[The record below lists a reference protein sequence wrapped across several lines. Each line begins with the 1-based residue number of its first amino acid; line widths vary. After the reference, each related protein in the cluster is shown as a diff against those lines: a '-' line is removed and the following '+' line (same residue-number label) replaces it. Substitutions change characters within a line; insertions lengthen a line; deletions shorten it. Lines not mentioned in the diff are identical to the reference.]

1 MNNNIVEDHI
11 KIHDQFQFEIKLS
24 YKLKKE
30 DSNTSYNIDTF
41 LFVPVSLGI
50 NKLTY
55 SNRIFFKDLQGYIRF
70 KTPALLLK
78 EIVNGDFSPFGKLV
92 EAIAN
97 YVEKK
102 NEKSEKNYKYHLKM
116 FLSIVKSSMRD
127 HVRFI
132 CKSQEED
139 VNKLIKEFIF
149 ECEKITSSYRKT
161 KDMVN
166 VPLIGE
172 NAMEIYKAGDEFL
185 SLYSEINIF
194 RLLEFLKKHR
204 KETYSEFKDKLLSL
218 ATRELEYRIN
228 NNYAVV
234 NPDSDNEQ
242 FIYRRNMLKKFI
254 GSALFLKTRKDGEG
268 KLLEQIIMGT
278 GAGLAMIFATVVAFY
293 AQKRFGSYTFPLFV
307 ALVVSY
313 IFKDR
318 IKELSRTYLINKF
331 NSRLFDLKTYI
342 FGENN
347 KKIGVC
353 REAMRFIKK
362 EKLPQDVF
370 NARNIKIGDKDETS
384 LWREEKIIHYR
395 KRITLHSSFI
405 KDSYPNFNING
416 VNDIVRYSLARFT
429 AKMDDPDKIIYYL
442 KDNEV
447 LKKIG
452 TRMYYLNLILK
463 FSRDN
468 KSFLKRFVIAVNRDG
483 INRIEEIYLP

>member
-1 MNNNIVEDHI
+1 MNNIVEDHI
-11 KIHDQFQFEIKLS
+11 KIHDQFQFEVKLS
-24 YKLKKE
+24 YELKKE
-30 DSNTSYNIDTF
+30 DSKTSYNIDTF

-50 NKLTY
+50 NKLSY

-78 EIVNGDFSPFGKLV
+78 EIVNGDYSPYGKLV

-102 NEKSEKNYKYHLKM
+102 SEKSEKNYKYHLKM
-116 FLSIVKSSMRD
+116 FLNIVKSSMRD
-127 HVRFI
+127 HVKFI
-132 CKSQEED
+132 FKCNEKDIDS
-139 VNKLIKEFIF
+139 LIKEFVF
-149 ECEKITSSYRKT
+149 ECNKITRSYRKT

-185 SLYSEINIF
+185 SLYNEINIF
-194 RLLEFLKKHR
+194 RLLEYLKENR
-204 KETYSEFKDKLLSL
+204 KETYEQFKEELLSL
-218 ATRELEYRIN
+218 AKKELEYRIS

-234 NPDSDNEQ
+234 DPDSDNEK

-268 KLLEQIIMGT
+268 KLVEQVIMGI
-278 GAGLAMIFATVVAFY
+278 GAGLAMIFATVVAFF
-293 AQKRFGSYTFPLFV
+293 AQKKFGSYTFPLFV

-342 FGENN
+342 FGEND
-347 KKIGVC
+347 KKIGIC

-362 EKLPQDVF
+362 DKLPTDVF
-370 NARNIKIGDKDETS
+370 NARNIKTGDKDETS
-384 LWREEKIIHYR
+384 LWRDEKIIHYR
-395 KRITLHSSFI
+395 KRITLNSSFI
-405 KDSYPNFNING
+405 KESYPNFNIEG

-442 KDNEV
+442 KDNQV
-447 LKKIG
+447 FKKVG

-483 INRIEEIYLP
+483 INRIEEIHLP